1 MEHILGTIIAI
12 FGVFGIS
19 IVIEK
24 TPIKINPLSMVRNF
38 LVGDLI
44 KKVEDNEKARVK
56 SRANEIKFELFNY
69 EKLVNNGVELNENDI
84 AFVREIYNEYHNDL
98 KQNHLGT
105 IVYENIEEA
114 YRKQKEEKEG
124 KEKEEKELE
133 KK

>member
-1 MEHILGTIIAI
+1 MENILGTIIAI
-12 FGVFGIS
+12 LGVFGIS

-24 TPIKINPLSMVRNF
+24 TPIKINQLSMVRNF
-38 LVGDLI
+38 LVVDLI
-44 KKVEDNEKARVK
+44 NKVEENEKLRIK

-69 EKLVNNGVELNENDI
+69 EKLVNNGVELNENDM

-105 IVYENIEEA
+105 IIYETIEEA
-114 YRKQKEEKEG
+114 YAKQK

>member
-114 YRKQKEEKEG
+114 YRKQKEEKE
-124 KEKEEKELE
+124 EKELE